1 METTE
6 PVVIDPLRHEPQVA
20 RRPKLVG
27 GHLAVMAM
35 EGVTGEE
42 LPEPEREALMRI
54 SDDDG
59 AAAFLDSKWGPDM
72 DLKQL
77 QARDVFS
84 RWLVQNVKL
93 QPMMMTMHMQT
104 IMETERAGQF
114 ARGALEG
121 GGELTP
127 EQEAALIRCM
137 VVAAAERSK
146 MLSKVQK
153 AALSVQPEAAPKRP
167 LNRPPEFMS
176 QTNIVVQSGG
186 NVST

>member
-1 METTE
+1 METNQ

-20 RRPKLVG
+20 RKPKLVG
-27 GHLAVMAM
+27 GHLAVMAL
-35 EGVTGEE
+35 EGVTGES

-54 SDDDG
+54 SDDEG

-84 RWLVQNVKL
+84 RWLLENVKL
-93 QPMMMTMHMQT
+93 QPMMITMHMQT

-114 ARGALEG
+114 AREALEC
-121 GGELTP
+121 GGELKP

-146 MLSKVQK
+146 MLAKVQK
-153 AALSVQPEAAPKRP
+153 AALSVQPDVAPKRP
-167 LNRPPEFMS
+167 LNRPPEFLS
-176 QTNIVVQSGG
+176 QTNIMVKIGD
-186 NVST
+186 NVSS